1 MIFIGGSLSWAP
13 SYIQNNLKFF
23 GVLDFKARAEKC
35 KEIMVS
41 VKKTNKRFLGFWHTL
56 YKLSYSLHFFPIFAS
71 FKEKKSTTNNES
83 LFWANMRERK
93 KEKTEMNKWS
103 RVCYWYI
110 DEELKNFRFPLIHQL
125 VGSLKGQ
132 ACNVFAFKTLRLHKI
147 SDKNTRYNK
156 KYNDGV
162 VSRRKRVRYISDLTS
177 ILIL

>member
-1 MIFIGGSLSWAP
+1 VIFIGGSLSWAP

-110 DEELKNFRFPLIHQL
+110 DKELRNFRFPLIHEM

-132 ACNVFAFKTLRLHKI
+132 ACNVFAFKTDIYYIKFQIKTHVI
-147 SDKNTRYNK
+147 TRSTMMAWYP
-156 KYNDGV
+156 GV
-162 VSRRKRVRYISDLTS
+162 KGYDIFRTWHLS
-177 ILIL
+177 